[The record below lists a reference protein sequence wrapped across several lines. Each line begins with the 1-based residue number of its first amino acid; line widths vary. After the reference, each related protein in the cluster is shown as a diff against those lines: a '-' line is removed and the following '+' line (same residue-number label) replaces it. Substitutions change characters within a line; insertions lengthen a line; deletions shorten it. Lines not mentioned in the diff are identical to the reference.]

1 MIPKQNRESKP
12 CLWTSHLK
20 FRLDFDLCVRGSQ
33 REKFNLLEAQMPGES
48 GCSGVWNCSCLPS
61 PPQVIPSRGT
71 RSVSRFPHL
80 PRGHILHPKLS
91 SPGGAG
97 QELLVMM
104 ALSSLSSGA
113 IPSPGVSFLVT
124 LAGNIP
130 RLEKQQEALIPAFL
144 PVEGLSRAGPAASR
158 AGIGNAARPEPF
170 PAHPGIPT
178 PGAFSEFVFPQ
189 LPLFPA
195 ASKGCGWRG
204 ADPADP

>member
-1 MIPKQNRESKP
+1 MAALGCGTAPASLLLPRLFHP
-12 CLWTSHLK
+12 GARGAYPPSHT
-20 FRLDFDLCVRGSQ
+20 F
-33 REKFNLLEAQMPGES
+33 
-48 GCSGVWNCSCLPS
+48 
-61 PPQVIPSRGT
+61 
-71 RSVSRFPHL
+71 
-80 PRGHILHPKLS
+80 PRGHVLHPKLS

-113 IPSPGVSFLVT
+113 IPSLGVSFLVT

-178 PGAFSEFVFPQ
+178 PGAFSEFVFPR

-204 ADPADP
+204 ADPTDP